1 MKRPPRRRLKW
12 VDFGGEELPVAEELD
27 DDWFEHVSA
36 SRQKDWPELECRKP
50 DHRMLMEA
58 KLNAALDRIME
69 QEVIKNQEA
78 GLPESFWTRMA
89 WERKVAEAKAALK
102 TRDVE
107 TLARL
112 TATPEGARAL
122 TEARDH
128 KARPGPKRR
137 RKTDIKLAASREID
151 HVRQIWREVY
161 GREKREREITVVTVE
176 EIIARRYRRY
186 RLELTA
192 KELKAYRKKH
202 GQPK

>member
-1 MKRPPRRRLKW
+1 
-12 VDFGGEELPVAEELD
+12 VGAEGGRGEGSAET
-27 DDWFEHVSA
+27 
-36 SRQKDWPELECRKP
+36 
-50 DHRMLMEA
+50 
-58 KLNAALDRIME
+58 
-69 QEVIKNQEA
+69 
-78 GLPESFWTRMA
+78 G
-89 WERKVAEAKAALK
+89 
-102 TRDVE
+102 DVE

-112 TATPEGARAL
+112 WETPDGKRAL
-122 TEARDH
+122 AKARDH

-151 HVRQIWREVY
+151 HVLEIWREVY
-161 GREKREREITVVTVE
+161 GRVKREREISVVTVE